1 MASTAVLDEG
11 VLAELRA
18 ELRGVV
24 IAPGDPD
31 YDAARTLHNAMI
43 DKRPAAI
50 ARCTG
55 VADVKAA
62 LGFGLAQ
69 GLELAIRGGGHN
81 VAGKALCDGG
91 LVIDLSALKG
101 IRVDPKTRTV
111 RAQPGLTWGE
121 FDRETQ
127 AFGLAT
133 TGGAVS
139 STGIAGLTLGGGLG
153 WLQRKHGL
161 TCDNLISADVVTADG
176 RFVTASESENP
187 DLFWGLRGGGGN
199 FGIVTSFEYR
209 LHPLGPQVLGGP
221 IVYPFEAARE
231 VFDTYREFA
240 ASAPDDVFP
249 EFGLM
254 PLPDGSSAAY
264 MFLFHA
270 GPLDE
275 AERAFEP
282 LRRFREPLEDLL
294 APRPYVEVQQMFDED
309 LPAGVNYFWKSSD
322 VHELSDGVIETLLER
337 YAERPERG
345 DRDRR
350 PIRRRGRPRPG
361 QRDGVRPPPL
371 RVRRDRD
378 RHVGRP
384 RAGGG
389 ARHVGARPLG
399 RAPAARRER
408 RLRQLPRPRR
418 RRGPHPRGVRRRAL
432 RAPEGAEARLR
443 PGQRLP
449 EQPEH
454 LAGLAGEARLRSPRR
469 GGSVPEGGGA

>member
-1 MASTAVLDEG
+1 MGTATSDRSANVAAGQLSTAAVLDED

-24 IAPGDPD
+24 IVPGDPD

-101 IRVDPKTRTV
+101 IRVDPNTRTV

-139 STGIAGLTLGGGLG
+139 TTGIAGLTLGGGIG

-231 VFDTYREFA
+231 VFDSYREFA

-282 LRRFREPLEDLL
+282 LRRFREPLQDLL
-294 APRPYVEVQQMFDED
+294 APRPYVEVQQMFDEA

-322 VHELSDGVIETLLER
+322 IRELSDGVIETLLER
-337 YAERPERG
+337 YAERPEG
-345 DRDRR
+345 AIVIVDQY
-350 PIRRRGRPRPG
+350 GG
-361 QRDGVRPPPL
+361 A
-371 RVRRDRD
+371 
-378 RHVGRP
+378 VGRVP
-384 RAGGG
+384 DDATAFGHRRSAFAVIVIAMWDDPAQEEANVAW
-389 ARHVGARPLG
+389 ARGLWDALQPHAENAVYVNYLG
-399 RAPAARRER
+399 PDDGEDRIREAY
-408 RLRQLPRPRR
+408 
-418 RRGPHPRGVRRRAL
+418 GDEHY
-432 RAPEGAEARLR
+432 ARLKALKR
-443 PGQRLP
+443 VYDPANVFRNNQNI
-449 EQPEH
+449 
-454 LAGLAGEARLRSPRR
+454 SPD
-469 GGSVPEGGGA
+469 